1 MIGYE
6 IYYLRPIFKV
16 AVNIYEDIDTH
27 FHDRVHVAVQDRYFA
42 QEISF
47 LLFNHFIYL
56 HLFHS

>member
-42 QEISF
+42 
-47 LLFNHFIYL
+47 
-56 HLFHS
+56 